1 MKRVWFPTLVVGL
14 LSLSIY
20 TSALA
25 EDPIRS
31 AAKSVPV
38 TDLNTEP
45 TALDRYIQ
53 AEDAAYQWELVSE
66 KRDIGSTVYVLSL
79 TSQQWRTDE
88 DVDRTEWKHWL
99 TIVRPDDEVPET
111 AMLFITGGGVGRDAP
126 ESASR
131 EIVMVAGATRT
142 IVAELKMVPSQPLV
156 FHGDGQRRVE
166 DDLIGYSWDQFLK
179 TGDETWPAQ
188 LPMTKSAVRG
198 MDAVQEFL
206 ASDKGGN
213 TTVKDFVVAG
223 ASKRGWTTWLTGAM
237 DDRVVAIAPIVIDVL
252 NVNVS
257 MQHHYSAYGF
267 WAPAIGDYV
276 HHDITAR
283 RFFPR
288 YKELLQI
295 VDPFA
300 YRDRLDMPKCII
312 NATGDQFFLPDSSR
326 FYFDQLPGEKHLCY
340 VPNADHSL
348 KNSNAVDTLASF
360 LASVAY
366 DLPRPKLDW
375 SYPDDNTISV
385 TSSAQPTEVL
395 MWQAVNEKTRDFRVD
410 TIGKAYKS
418 TTLSPDADGV
428 YSATVQ
434 QPENGWTAFF
444 IEFTF
449 DIGAAT
455 PMRLT
460 TPVRVVPDTLPFA
473 DKQAPVIEANE

>member
-1 MKRVWFPTLVVGL
+1 MVTKWAWKCWVGYLLFSLVP
-14 LSLSIY
+14 I
-20 TSALA
+20 AAA
-25 EDPIRS
+25 EDS
-31 AAKSVPV
+31 AGAKNRSVPV

-45 TALDRYIQ
+45 TALDRYIE
-53 AEDAAYQWELVSE
+53 ADDPAYQWELISE

-79 TSQQWRTDE
+79 TSQNWRTE
-88 DVDRTEWKHWL
+88 KDVDRTEWKHWL
-99 TIVRPDDEVPET
+99 TIVRPDEDVPET
-111 AMLFITGGGVGRDAP
+111 AMLFISGGGVGGAPP
-126 ESASR
+126 ESPSR
-131 EIVMVAGATRT
+131 ETVLVAGATRT
-142 IVAELKMVPSQPLV
+142 IVAELKMIPSQPLV

-188 LPMTKSAVRG
+188 LPMTKSAVRA
-198 MDAVQEFL
+198 MDTVQEFL

-213 TTVKDFVVAG
+213 TRVNDFVVAG

-312 NATGDQFFLPDSSR
+312 NATGDQFFLPDSSK

-340 VPNADHSL
+340 VPNADHGLRGST
-348 KNSNAVDTLASF
+348 AVDTLASF

-366 DLPRPKLDW
+366 GLERPDLEW

-385 TSSAQPTEVL
+385 TCSTKPTEVL
-395 MWQAVNEKTRDFRVD
+395 MWKATNEKTRDFRVD
-410 TIGKAYKS
+410 TIGKSYKS
-418 TTLSPDADGV
+418 TPLKPDAEGY
-428 YSATVQ
+428 YSATVAD
-434 QPENGWTAFF
+434 PEKGWAAFF

-455 PMRLT
+455 PMRIT

-473 DKQAPVIEANE
+473 DKQAPFIEPN